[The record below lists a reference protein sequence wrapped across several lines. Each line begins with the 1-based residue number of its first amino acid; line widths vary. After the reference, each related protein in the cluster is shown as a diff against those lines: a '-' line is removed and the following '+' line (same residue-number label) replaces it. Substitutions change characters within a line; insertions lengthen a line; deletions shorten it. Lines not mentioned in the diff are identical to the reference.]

1 MAASNS
7 RRRTEAGSRRP
18 PPADA
23 GSVTRMDLGMRAA
36 RTPPSHQPRARRV
49 PCRVIPCRRGGTG
62 RCRCAAASRER
73 SQPAASHPIP
83 PLPCHASRRDKKQTR
98 PVQGKKTF
106 IFWKKKELTFLFS
119 KYKKKSLRKPLIVLY
134 LGIYAV
140 ELKQSSGRLKL
151 TTTGQTDLI
160 HPSQFSKKFSSLQ
173 CQIPLQ
179 VQHMITA
186 TNPAS
191 DRRHGHA
198 SSKLQRLFGGLG
210 QVKP

>member
-98 PVQGKKTF
+98 P
-106 IFWKKKELTFLFS
+106 
-119 KYKKKSLRKPLIVLY
+119 LIVLY